1 VTRDDQQRL
10 VEALG
15 FALVA
20 HGAQTRKGRDIPY
33 ASHLLAVAGLVLEQG
48 GDAAQAAAALLH
60 DVIEDC
66 EGVSPGDVEAQFG
79 ADVAHMVCACSDLLE
94 GDAPAAK
101 SSWLERKRRYVEK
114 LQSADAR
121 SRLVAACD
129 KLHNLRA
136 LIADLRDAGITTL
149 DRFNASPQQTRWYYH
164 EVRSALGTDLPAGLL
179 TELDALLAQLREFV
193 PETPPDR

>member
-10 VEALG
+10 VEALR
-15 FALVA
+15 FALAA

-33 ASHLLAVAGLVLEQG
+33 ASHLLAVAALVLEQG

-66 EGVSPGDVEAQFG
+66 EGVTPAEIEAKFG
-79 ADVAHMVCACSDLLE
+79 ADVAHIVWACSDLLE
-94 GDAPAAK
+94 GDTPAAK
-101 SSWLERKRRYVEK
+101 SGWRERKQRYLEK

-121 SRLVAACD
+121 TRLVAACD

-136 LIADLRDAGITTL
+136 LIHDLHEVGLQTME
-149 DRFNASPQQTRWYYH
+149 RFSASPEQTLWYYR
-164 EVRSALGTDLPAGLL
+164 EVRSVLGAELPPGLL
-179 TELDALLAQLREFV
+179 AELDALLGQLCDFATQAS
-193 PETPPDR
+193 PEC